1 MNNFNINDL
10 LSLAKGDPQAMYDN
24 MLKTNP
30 QFARFVEETKGKTPE
45 EIAKAN
51 NIDPALLSLFNMK

>member
-1 MNNFNINDL
+1 MNNFNLTDL
-10 LSLAKGDPQAMYDN
+10 LNLAKGNPQELYDN

-30 QFARFVEETKGKTPE
+30 QFAQFVKDNEGKTPE

-51 NIDPALLSLFNMK
+51 NIDPAVLSLFNMK

>member
-1 MNNFNINDL
+1 MNLTDL
-10 LSLAKGDPQAMYDN
+10 LSLAKGNPQELYDN

-30 QFARFVEETKGKTPE
+30 QFAQFVEANKGKSPE

-51 NIDPALLSLFNMK
+51 NIDPAILSLFNMK